1 MSRACEHKRH
11 VRERRRR
18 REREKWGRDWG
29 RRGKRK
35 KEKERC
41 SILLWTSPPLSTVFS
56 LRSKNL
62 RQRKPPR
69 ALVACLRDSFGN
81 VSLEPEIY
89 CHNEEAGLGYKI
101 LLFWSSASSSF
112 FSRPACPFSLSLLLF
127 LSLSLYLPLA
137 RSFALVQLS
146 GLTKSLL
153 SLCAKFCFFSRD
165 TPPRFRYTDCSQVI
179 PYI

>member
-1 MSRACEHKRH
+1 MGA
-11 VRERRRR
+11 
-18 REREKWGRDWG
+18 GG
-29 RRGKRK
+29 GKGRK
-35 KEKERC
+35 KKRDAA
-41 SILLWTSPPLSTVFS
+41 SFSGPPPLSTVFS

-112 FSRPACPFSLSLLLF
+112 FFRVLLVPF
-127 LSLSLYLPLA
+127 LSRSFFFFLSLYLPLA
-137 RSFALVQLS
+137 RSFALVHFPVLQNRSFHYVRSSASFLEIHHRGS
-146 GLTKSLL
+146 
-153 SLCAKFCFFSRD
+153 D
-165 TPPRFRYTDCSQVI
+165 TQIAPE
-179 PYI
+179 

>member
-1 MSRACEHKRH
+1 MGAE
-11 VRERRRR
+11 E
-18 REREKWGRDWG
+18 
-29 RRGKRK
+29 GKGRK
-35 KEKERC
+35 KKRDAA
-41 SILLWTSPPLSTVFS
+41 SFSGPPPLSTVFS

-112 FSRPACPFSLSLLLF
+112 FSRPACPFSLSLFLF
-127 LSLSLYLPLA
+127 LPLSLSSS
-137 RSFALVQLS
+137 RSIVCPRPLS